1 MSRANR
7 SPHLKILLCDEP
19 TSALDPELVD
29 DVLEL
34 LRSIANGGM
43 TTIIVTHEMRF
54 AKEVFN
60 TCHFF
65 DAGRIVDSGK
75 TLELL
80 NQPQTPRL
88 KTFLSSLR
96 DI

>member
-1 MSRANR
+1 MILSNGPDRAL
-7 SPHLKILLCDEP
+7 SSK
-19 TSALDPELVD
+19 TG
-29 DVLEL
+29 
-34 LRSIANGGM
+34 IA
-43 TTIIVTHEMRF
+43 TIIVTHEMRF